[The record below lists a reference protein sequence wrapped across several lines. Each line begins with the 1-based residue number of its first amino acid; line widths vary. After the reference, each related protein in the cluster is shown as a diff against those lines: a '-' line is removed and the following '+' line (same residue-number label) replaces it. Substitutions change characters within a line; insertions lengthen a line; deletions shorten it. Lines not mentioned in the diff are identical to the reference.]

1 MTDRLA
7 LQDDARAPSTLVRSE
22 SLTFISLV
30 EKKMIDLHAIAV
42 VFSVYVIGVI
52 IRGPN
57 FVVIAHQAAHSRTG
71 LALAVVGG
79 VVLVNLF
86 WASAAILG
94 VGVVFAV
101 FPWIALA
108 VKVLGASYLIWFG
121 WRLLLK
127 AGATDLPFLG
137 RTPTD
142 ARTAFRGG
150 VATNIVNPKSIAYF
164 GAVFSAAAPPHV
176 NVPTFLGMLAVV
188 AIVASLWY
196 GLVAVVFSRDAVAS
210 RYRRC
215 KAWMDR
221 VCGSV
226 IVCIGARQVWGLLP
240 R

>member
-1 MTDRLA
+1 
-7 LQDDARAPSTLVRSE
+7 
-22 SLTFISLV
+22 
-30 EKKMIDLHAIAV
+30 MIDLHAIAV

-52 IRGPN
+52 IPGPN
-57 FVVIAHQAAHSRTG
+57 FVVVAHQAAYSRTG
-71 LALAVVGG
+71 LALAMVGG

-94 VGVVFAV
+94 VGVVFAL

-108 VKVLGASYLIWFG
+108 VKVLGAGYLIWFG
-121 WRLLLK
+121 GRLVLK
-127 AGATDLPFLG
+127 AGGTSQPFMG
-137 RTPTD
+137 NTPTD
-142 ARTAFRGG
+142 VRGAFRGG

-164 GAVFSAAAPPHV
+164 GAVFSAAAPRHV
-176 NVPTFLGMLAVV
+176 NIPTFLSMLAVV
-188 AIVASLWY
+188 ATVATLWY
-196 GLVAVVFSRDAVAS
+196 GFVAVVFSHDAVAS
-210 RYRRC
+210 RFRRG